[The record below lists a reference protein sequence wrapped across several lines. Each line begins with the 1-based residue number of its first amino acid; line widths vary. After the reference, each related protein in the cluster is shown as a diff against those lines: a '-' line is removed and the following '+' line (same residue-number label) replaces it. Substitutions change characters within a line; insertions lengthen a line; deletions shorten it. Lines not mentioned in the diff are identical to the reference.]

1 MSYTYVNFFLDMT
14 CEFNYRYKCQST
26 DLNKYVFYNQYFF
39 GRGYPIMGRKPV
51 RDERR
56 KQILDAVHQCL
67 LEKPFH
73 KTSIKDIARKAG
85 LNHGALH
92 YYFENKEHIL
102 LEYIDYT
109 KKQFDI
115 VYNDFLKEA
124 YVRPTSD
131 LDSINEKCRWTLNE
145 LSFHQEYAKI
155 FIEIWAHALYNP
167 NVMKKI
173 KDMYREWRDQ
183 FSSDISNIVDSKKE
197 ARKISLTM
205 IAVFEGLSL
214 MSSLFAKKDLQYD
227 FDFNEFLKLLNTK

>member
-1 MSYTYVNFFLDMT
+1 MFFTTNIFSGGIIPLWVENRLEMK
-14 CEFNYRYKCQST
+14 E
-26 DLNKYVFYNQYFF
+26 
-39 GRGYPIMGRKPV
+39 
-51 RDERR
+51 E

-145 LSFHQEYAKI
+145 LSFHKEYAKI
-155 FIEIWAHALYNP
+155 FIEVWAHALYNP

-227 FDFNEFLKLLNTK
+227 FDFNGFLKLLNTK